1 MSTPFTRRN
10 GRKAACEA
18 CRRRKLACDHSYP
31 TCQRCQKL
39 SMKCVYFE
47 RSVADTG
54 VDKITK
60 DVGQSAGPSRDRVHA
75 PYASENRRVPQQT
88 TPVIDSPTEYLGP
101 TSFTSVFMEHGD
113 RFELENTVSAL
124 GSQADRV
131 TDPDLRSIPQ
141 PNSDVDRQR
150 LQLGAEILQQI
161 PGERDCPSLFSRH
174 VNPNDG
180 WIRLAAHHS
189 SERMWNAF
197 RPALTRRSRDD
208 LLTLAAH
215 ISANSKPTL
224 KGEQDPQAWLAS
236 FTGRQMR
243 WETLGI
249 LYTYWAFGAISSSP
263 ESEAVSRYCQ
273 QHPSVIGPKRLMA
286 HLKHSASLCID
297 LCRQLGSVNALFVYL
312 LYKHNILEGILNGD
326 KSLSCWMQHGEL
338 VAVATSIGLH
348 RELTA
353 ASKQPTLQHEMKRRV
368 FAAVFNIDK
377 VISTFT
383 GRPPMLSQACSSTSL
398 PLDLSDEALLSGD
411 PLAAAAELDLNGW
424 NKYGRIHSTTILRS
438 RTMFA
443 RIRHEIL
450 ELVQASLD
458 VPSEQLVERAMRLKQ
473 STHDTY
479 MQLPESIIFSSSKVD
494 SGDIPGYDL
503 YAQILTKLE
512 SLLNLFLLERLL
524 TRYKTKTTRD
534 LVNAMSYA
542 VPPSGILCLELLRPE
557 YILHFPR
564 SDIIKNLSLLVAYLE
579 WIQPLASSGDTVS
592 FIRRILGRCLDRIL
606 NVPPVLGSHQPSPDA
621 LLEGQFWEESAVT
634 GYPHLELLNTFD
646 WIDWD
651 GA

>member
-1 MSTPFTRRN
+1 MTTPLRRRN

-39 SMKCVYFE
+39 SMKCLYFD
-47 RSVADTG
+47 RSLADTR
-54 VDKITK
+54 VDRISEE
-60 DVGQSAGPSRDRVHA
+60 VGQSPSPSRDPVHV
-75 PYASENRRVPQQT
+75 PYASENPRVPQQT

-113 RFELENTVSAL
+113 RFELEDAVRAS

-131 TDPDLRSIPQ
+131 TDPDLNLPPQ
-141 PNSDVDRQR
+141 PKYAADRQR
-150 LQLGAEILQQI
+150 LQLGAEVLQQI
-161 PGERDCPSLFSRH
+161 PGERDCSNLFLRH

-189 SERMWNAF
+189 SEGMWNAF
-197 RPALTRRSRDD
+197 RPSLTRRSTDK

-215 ISANSKPTL
+215 ISANSKATL
-224 KGEQDPQAWLAS
+224 SGEQDPQAWLAS

-263 ESEAVSRYCQ
+263 QSEAVFRYCQ
-273 QHPSVIGPKRLMA
+273 EHLSVMGPKQLTA
-286 HLKHSASLCID
+286 HLKHYAFLCID
-297 LCRQLGSVNALFVYL
+297 LCRQLGSVNVLFVYL

-326 KSLSCWMQHGEL
+326 KSLSCWTQHGEL
-338 VAVATSIGLH
+338 VAVTTSIGLH

-353 ASKQPTLQHEMKRRV
+353 ASKLPTLQHEMKRRV

-383 GRPPMLSQACSSTSL
+383 GRPPMLSQACSSTCL

-411 PLAAAAELDLNGW
+411 LRAAAAELDSQGW
-424 NKYGRIHSTTILRS
+424 NKYGRIYSTTILRS

-458 VPSEQLVERAMRLKQ
+458 APPEQLVEQAMRLKQ
-473 STHDTY
+473 RTHDTY
-479 MQLPESIIFSSSKVD
+479 RQLPESIIFSSSKVD
-494 SGDIPGYDL
+494 SAGVPGYDL

-512 SLLNLFLLERLL
+512 CLLNLFLLERLL
-524 TRYKTKTTRD
+524 TRQKANATED
-534 LVNAMSYA
+534 LVNVSQGM
-542 VPPSGILCLELLRPE
+542 LELTLVFWKKKDRFVGLYSDFE
-557 YILHFPR
+557 WLACSYLYLHYTGNPLTKAGNVVRR
-564 SDIIKNLSLLVAYLE
+564 S
-579 WIQPLASSGDTVS
+579 P
-592 FIRRILGRCLDRIL
+592 
-606 NVPPVLGSHQPSPDA
+606 
-621 LLEGQFWEESAVT
+621 
-634 GYPHLELLNTFD
+634 
-646 WIDWD
+646 
-651 GA
+651 

>member
-1 MSTPFTRRN
+1 MTTPLRRRN

-31 TCQRCQKL
+31 TCQRCEKL

-47 RSVADTG
+47 RSLADTR
-54 VDKITK
+54 VNRITE
-60 DVGQSAGPSRDRVHA
+60 DVGPPPSPSREPVHA
-75 PYASENRRVPQQT
+75 PYALENWRVPQQT
-88 TPVIDSPTEYLGP
+88 TPMIDSPTEYLGP

-113 RFELENTVSAL
+113 RFELKHAVRGS

-131 TDPDLRSIPQ
+131 TDPDLSSPPQ
-141 PNSDVDRQR
+141 PKSAADRQR
-150 LQLGAEILQQI
+150 LQLGAEVLQQI
-161 PGERDCPSLFSRH
+161 PGEQDCSSLFSRH

-197 RPALTRRSRDD
+197 RPALTRRSTDD
-208 LLTLAAH
+208 LLTLAAR
-215 ISANSKPTL
+215 ISANSKATL

-243 WETLGI
+243 WETFGI

-263 ESEAVSRYCQ
+263 ESEAVSRYSQ
-273 QHPSVIGPKRLMA
+273 EHPSVMGPKQLMA
-286 HLKHSASLCID
+286 HLKHYASLCID
-297 LCRQLGSVNALFVYL
+297 LCRRLSSVNVLFVYL

-338 VAVATSIGLH
+338 VAVTTSIGLH

-383 GRPPMLSQACSSTSL
+383 GRPPMLSLACSSTCL

-411 PLAAAAELDLNGW
+411 LQAAAAELDSHGW
-424 NKYGRIHSTTILRS
+424 NKYGQIYSTTILRS

-443 RIRHEIL
+443 QIRHEIL
-450 ELVQASLD
+450 EFLQASLD
-458 VPSEQLVERAMRLKQ
+458 APPEQLVERAMC
-473 STHDTY
+473 
-479 MQLPESIIFSSSKVD
+479 V
-494 SGDIPGYDL
+494 
-503 YAQILTKLE
+503 
-512 SLLNLFLLERLL
+512 FLAE
-524 TRYKTKTTRD
+524 
-534 LVNAMSYA
+534 
-542 VPPSGILCLELLRPE
+542 PI
-557 YILHFPR
+557 
-564 SDIIKNLSLLVAYLE
+564 
-579 WIQPLASSGDTVS
+579 
-592 FIRRILGRCLDRIL
+592 
-606 NVPPVLGSHQPSPDA
+606 
-621 LLEGQFWEESAVT
+621 
-634 GYPHLELLNTFD
+634 
-646 WIDWD
+646 
-651 GA
+651 